1 MASGTADLDDAM
13 ILLEV
18 IGDSMDASPESH
30 PDHRLGHGFDGA
42 RIVHRHGNEVACISP
57 AAAYHVDG
65 QRIGICIEALGLG
78 LDVETG
84 GRLRRADDRTIAGVS
99 IAIGAAAPADI

>member
-1 MASGTADLDDAM
+1 MDLDDAM
-13 ILLEV
+13 VSFEG

-30 PDHRLGHGFDGA
+30 PDHRLGHGLDEA
-42 RIVHRHGNEVACISP
+42 RIVHRHGNEVACVSP

-65 QRIGICIEALGLG
+65 QRIRICVEALGLG

-84 GRLRRADDRTIAGVS
+84 GRL
-99 IAIGAAAPADI
+99 